1 MFFCVFLIV
10 PFVGGVFGEVRYS
23 IPEEMKQGS
32 VIGNL
37 ARDLGLDVSELGKR
51 KARVVAEGS
60 KQYCELSTET
70 GSLLVSERMDREEL
84 CAQAAVCVVQFQLLL
99 ENPLKVYSLILDV
112 QDINDNSPVFTNREI
127 ELELVEST
135 ILGRRF
141 PLESARDPDMGS
153 NTIKNYR
160 LSPNDHFVLEMNKQV
175 NSNAYPELVL
185 KKSLDRETQSD
196 YYLTISGIDGGN
208 PPRSGTASIH
218 IHVLDA
224 NDNVPVFS
232 QRIYKASVAENSPPG
247 TLVTKINATDLDD
260 GVYGEVTYSFSH
272 VSDKT
277 RGVVEI
283 DGVTGEV
290 RVIGLMD
297 YEDVSVHELDVQAK
311 DGGGQSSHSKLIIDV
326 IDLNDNS
333 PVISVKSASSSVP
346 EDSPPGTMVALLNVY
361 DLDTGSSGR
370 VTCHISDNVPFRLVS
385 EVKNYFMLVTDDVL
399 DRETHAAF
407 NITITAVDSGSPP
420 LYSSKV
426 IPITV
431 SDVND
436 NAPVFSQELYTV
448 TIPENKPQGTPVIRV
463 AAQDKDFGSNAKIH
477 YSLQLKD
484 ADPATAALLS
494 INAET
499 GEIFTSLPFDYETAS
514 HFQTVVRAC
523 DMGNPSLCSN
533 CNVRVFVS
541 DQNDNAPV
549 ILYPVQSSNFIAED
563 RVPLA
568 APKGYLVTKVVAV
581 DADAGHNAWLS
592 YRIIKATDTE
602 LFSVGLHC
610 GEIRTLRQ
618 FYEDDEA
625 KHTLEVLV
633 EDNGP
638 QALSATATVSIALG
652 DSLPVVDE
660 MSDFGEDES
669 SSSVINGISQ
679 EDLVFYLIV
688 ALASVSGL
696 LLLLITSVVYVKL
709 CRRRSFYRGG
719 RASNLPVFPPT
730 YGGPPHYSDVSRWGT
745 LDDDSRYNSFMT
757 TGSWRGDFRFS
768 SGSGGGGGSGV
779 GSLGGGSSGGGGMG
793 IMDYDS
799 MNKRSLPLP
808 KNDSL
813 VRLTTTSSSSGAS
826 VKGHR
831 SRPPLPR
838 KL

>member
-1 MFFCVFLIV
+1 MVLVRNHSAVDGKRCAKPAMVLYFFMFI
-10 PFVGGVFGEVRYS
+10 PFVSVVLGEVRYT
-23 IPEEMKQGS
+23 IPEEMKVGS

-37 ARDLGLDVSELGKR
+37 ARDLGLDVAELVKR

-60 KQYCELSTET
+60 RQYCELNTRT
-70 GSLLVSERMDREEL
+70 GALLVSERMDREEL

-99 ENPLKVYSLILDV
+99 ENPLKVYSLILEV
-112 QDINDNSPVFTNREI
+112 QDINDNSPVFANGEI

-141 PLESARDPDMGS
+141 PLESARDPDMGT
-153 NTIKNYR
+153 NTIKHYR
-160 LSPNDHFVLEMNKQV
+160 LSQNDHFALEMNKQV

-185 KKSLDRETQSD
+185 KKALDRETQSE

-208 PPRSGTASIH
+208 PPRSGIASIR

-232 QRIYKASVAENSPPG
+232 QRVYKASIAENSPPG

-283 DGVTGEV
+283 DSVTGEV

-297 YEDVSVHELDVQAK
+297 YEDVNVHELDIQAK
-311 DGGGQSSHSKLIIDV
+311 DGGGQSSHCKLIIDV

-333 PVISVKSASSSVP
+333 PVISVKSASSSVS
-346 EDSPPGTMVALLNVY
+346 EDALPGTMVALLNVF
-361 DLDTGSSGR
+361 DQDTGTSGR
-370 VTCHISDNVPFRLVS
+370 VTCDITDNVPFRLVS
-385 EVKNYFMLVTDDVL
+385 EVKNYFMLVTDDIL

-436 NAPVFSQELYTV
+436 NAPVFAQNLYSV
-448 TIPENKPQGTPVIRV
+448 DIPENKPQGTPVIRV
-463 AAQDKDFGSNAKIH
+463 AAQDKDSGSNAKIH
-477 YSLQLKD
+477 YSLRLE
-484 ADPATAALLS
+484 ADPVTASLLS
-494 INAET
+494 INSET
-499 GEIFTSLPFDYETAS
+499 GDIFTSRPFDYETAS
-514 HFQTVVRAC
+514 HFQIIVSARDSGSPPLTSTC
-523 DMGNPSLCSN
+523 T
-533 CNVRVFVS
+533 VRVFVS
-541 DQNDNAPV
+541 DENDNAPV
-549 ILYPVQSSNFIAED
+549 ILYPVQSSSFIAED

-592 YRIIKATDTE
+592 YRIVKATQPN

-610 GEIRTLRQ
+610 GEIRTLRP
-618 FYEDDEA
+618 FFEDDEV
-625 KHTLEVLV
+625 KQTLEVLV

-638 QALSATATVSIALG
+638 ESLTATATVSIAISDGLAA
-652 DSLPVVDE
+652 VDE
-660 MSDFGEDES
+660 LSDFGTDES
-669 SSSVINGISQ
+669 SPND
-679 EDLVFYLIV
+679 DLIFYLII

-696 LLLLITSVVYVKL
+696 FLVLISSVIYVKL
-709 CRRRSFYRGG
+709 CRRSLYRG
-719 RASNLPVFPPT
+719 ASSNLPVFPPT
-730 YGGPPHYSDVSRWGT
+730 YGPPHYSDVSRWGT
-745 LDDDSRYNSFMT
+745 LDNDSRYNSFLT

-768 SGSGGGGGSGV
+768 SAGP
-779 GSLGGGSSGGGGMG
+779 
-793 IMDYDS
+793 MDYDT
-799 MNKRSLPLP
+799 MKKRSLPPL

-813 VRLTTTSSSSGAS
+813 VRLTGESASSL
-826 VKGHR
+826 KGNPR
-831 SRPPLPR
+831 RLSRLSAPP
-838 KL
+838 KM